1 MKTTIAVKGMKCGGC
16 EVTVREAVGACAG
29 VIAVAP
35 DHKAN
40 SVEVE
45 YGEARATL
53 EEIKQV
59 IAGKGFQVG

>member
-16 EVTVREAVGACAG
+16 EATVREAVGACAG
-29 VIAVAP
+29 VTAVVP
-35 DHKAN
+35 SFKAN

-45 YGEARATL
+45 YDEAQASL

>member
-16 EVTVREAVGACAG
+16 EATVREAVGACAG
-29 VIAVAP
+29 IIAVTP
-35 DHKAN
+35 DFKAN

-45 YGEARATL
+45 YDEARANL
-53 EEIKQV
+53 EKIKQV